1 MSDKD
6 FVVERKDLNLNEHV
20 IVKYRFQTPGDFLN
34 AAIALSKEQSF
45 SCIEDPDKEKLLIK
59 KFAAKVIK
67 DSIVEIQKDK
77 TPALTSYIFSE
88 DDGPFFTRE
97 VELAYPIGLFGDS
110 LILLLDTVIGEIHNI
125 AKFTGIK
132 ILDIEFPKKWEEKYG
147 GPAFGIEG
155 IRKLL
160 EKEKGPILISPVKPC
175 VGLSPDEFA
184 ERVYHCLMGGFDGVK
199 DDELLLDPQYCP
211 FEERVVKTV
220 KAVQKAERDTG
231 RKKLYFAH
239 VGGDVDNIDCFV
251 KFALDNGVSGIMFS
265 PLVNGMDIVRKYKG
279 KVPIISHN
287 NLSYGF
293 SRHPL
298 IGISFSLYAKI
309 QRLCGADMI
318 ICPAP
323 DRSFYVMD
331 YETHRSNVN
340 ACISDRGMRKTLAG
354 FSGSQTPETLY
365 AHYQFLGHDNFAI
378 CPGGAVYEHPNGIE
392 AGARSFVEA
401 IEALSK
407 GVSIFE
413 YAKNHEDLRVSLES
427 FKNETN
433 ISSESKINNLDNAK
447 VVLIPNKG

>member
-1 MSDKD
+1 MTDKD
-6 FVVERKDLNLNEHV
+6 FVVERKDLDLNEHV

-45 SCIEDPDKEKLLIK
+45 SCIEDPIKEKLLIRR
-59 KFAAKVIK
+59 FAAKVIK
-67 DSIVEIQKDK
+67 DSIVKIQQDNK
-77 TPALTSYIFSE
+77 PALPTYIYSK

-97 VELAYPIGLFGDS
+97 VELAFPIELFGDS

-132 ILDIEFPKKWEEKYG
+132 ILDIQFPKRLEKKYG

-155 IRKLL
+155 IRKIVG
-160 EKEKGPILISPVKPC
+160 KEKGPILISPVKPC

-184 ERVYHCLMGGFDGVK
+184 ERVYHCLIGGFDGVK
-199 DDELLLDPQYCP
+199 DDELLLDPPYCP

-220 KAVQKAERDTG
+220 KAVQKAEKETG
-231 RKKLYFAH
+231 KKRLYFAH
-239 VGGDVDNIDCFV
+239 VGGDINDIDRFV

-265 PLVNGMDIVRKYKG
+265 PLVNGLDIIRKYKG

-298 IGISFSLYAKI
+298 IGVSFSLYVKI

-340 ACISDRGMRKTLAG
+340 ACISGSVMRKTLAG

-365 AHYQFLGHDNFAI
+365 SHYQFLGHDNFAI
-378 CPGGAVYEHPNGIE
+378 CPGSAVYEHPNGIE

-401 IEALSK
+401 VEALSK

-433 ISSESKINNLDNAK
+433 QSSESKNNNLDKAQ
-447 VVLIPNKG
+447 VVSIPNKV